1 MAVTAATL
9 SGGDE
14 TPPEVSWGGE
24 APVHDGT
31 AVLNALA
38 IAQQAACVA
47 LTFKTCIANNIFDCP
62 YASAASAPL
71 SILIGQAAKLFAA
84 QQPGDLQEADRQLE
98 PQVIICIQDRG
109 GNTVPTAEE
118 TIGVAIECR
127 TTFAAV
133 SSSSSSSS
141 PSCSFLS
148 DFVDSEG
155 QFVLQRPAAP
165 VLPVLRGRTSAVSKD
180 GQLLFTD
187 LRVARSGG
195 AYRLRFARVS
205 GSLDEVP
212 TGYFRVLSGT
222 PERMHV
228 LRQAGVSPF
237 AGDTLQPQPIV
248 LVLDK
253 GGNVAT
259 QEPAEPRLIYVQL
272 LQHGYE
278 VEDIACAPQ
287 QQPVC
292 VRRTRVIGAPLVT
305 CKGMSYLVGE
315 AEEADDTSCPGG
327 NDRLLLS
334 CCTRC

>member
-1 MAVTAATL
+1 ML
-9 SGGDE
+9 
-14 TPPEVSWGGE
+14 
-24 APVHDGT
+24 
-31 AVLNALA
+31 
-38 IAQQAACVA
+38 
-47 LTFKTCIANNIFDCP
+47 
-62 YASAASAPL
+62 
-71 SILIGQAAKLFAA
+71 
-84 QQPGDLQEADRQLE
+84 
-98 PQVIICIQDRG
+98 ICIQDRG

-118 TIGVAIECR
+118 TIGVIIECR
-127 TTFAAV
+127 TIFAAV

-155 QFVLQRPAAP
+155 QFVLQRPGTP

-205 GSLDEVP
+205 GSLDEEV
-212 TGYFRVLSGT
+212 TGYFRVVSGT

-228 LRQAGVSPF
+228 LRQPGVSPF
-237 AGDTLQPQPIV
+237 AGDILQPQPTV

-259 QEPAEPRLIYVQL
+259 QDQPRLIYVQL

-278 VEDIACAPQ
+278 VVDIACEPQ

-292 VRRTRVIGAPLVT
+292 ERRTRVLGAPLVT
-305 CKGMSYLVGE
+305 CKGMSYFVGE
-315 AEEADDTSCPGG
+315 AEETDDTSCPGG
-327 NDRLLLS
+327 NDCLLL
-334 CCTRC
+334 CVCIYV